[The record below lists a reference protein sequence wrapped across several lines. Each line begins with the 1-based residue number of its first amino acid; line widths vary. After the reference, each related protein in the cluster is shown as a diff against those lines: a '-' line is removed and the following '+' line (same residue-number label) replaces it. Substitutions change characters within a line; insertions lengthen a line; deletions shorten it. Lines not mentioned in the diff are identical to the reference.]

1 MPKTPFVKSDPYV
14 AMREGVHQILPC
26 LDYALFGGHF
36 WPKTF
41 LGNFMRRAVSND
53 HFFRNLR
60 DQELNNEIL
69 WAVAG
74 FLFPDLAL

>member
-1 MPKTPFVKSDPYV
+1 MCRKKSQGRHVSPYKSIEGHDVK
-14 AMREGVHQILPC
+14 
-26 LDYALFGGHF
+26 
-36 WPKTF
+36 KTF
-41 LGNFMRRAVSND
+41 LVALIRRVLSND
-53 HFFRNLR
+53 DFFRNLR